1 LYGRDWKLVSN
12 LIPTRSSAQIRSHA
26 QKYFAKLSSDETSLS
41 ELQAISEAEE
51 GSDFWK
57 EVERMVEDPEEVER
71 RVSEVMSKLVRR
83 SAELKEKLSSP
94 PSPIL
99 QESETTTTTTS
110 EGRKRKFQPE
120 KQVAIISEMKD
131 EELIALEVLGG
142 VLEQKK

>member
-1 LYGRDWKLVSN
+1 
-12 LIPTRSSAQIRSHA
+12 
-26 QKYFAKLSSDETSLS
+26 
-41 ELQAISEAEE
+41 
-51 GSDFWK
+51 
-57 EVERMVEDPEEVER
+57 
-71 RVSEVMSKLVRR
+71 MSKLVRR